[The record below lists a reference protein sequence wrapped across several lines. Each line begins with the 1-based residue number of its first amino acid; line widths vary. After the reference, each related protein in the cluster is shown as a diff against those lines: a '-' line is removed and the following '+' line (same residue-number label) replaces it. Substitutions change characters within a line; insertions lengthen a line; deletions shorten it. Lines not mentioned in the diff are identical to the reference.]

1 MFYGDFEGIRTL
13 INEEQT
19 VARLII
25 NRVVVKV
32 TRTEGTS
39 WKFASV
45 KAVGGADPI
54 INPTWKTNQ
63 TIEKLPD
70 LDDKSESIIF
80 DDMADA
86 LEAAAAELGVS
97 TRTY

>member
-1 MFYGDFEGIRTL
+1 MFYGDYDVRTL

-25 NRVVVKV
+25 NRTVIKV
-32 TRTEGTS
+32 TRVEGES
-39 WKFASV
+39 WKFSSV
-45 KAVGGADPI
+45 KAVGGAEPP

-63 TIEKLPD
+63 AIEKLPD
-70 LDDKSESIIF
+70 LNDKMESIIF
-80 DDMADA
+80 DEMS
-86 LEAAAAELGVS
+86 EAIETMSAELGIS